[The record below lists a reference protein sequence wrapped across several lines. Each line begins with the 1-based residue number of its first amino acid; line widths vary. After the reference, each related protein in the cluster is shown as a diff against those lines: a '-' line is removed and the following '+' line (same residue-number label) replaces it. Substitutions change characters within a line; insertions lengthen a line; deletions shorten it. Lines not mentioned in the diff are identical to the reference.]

1 MAKQKLKDQV
11 EAILKKY
18 PDTRNSDIALTIA
31 IWKEYYPSRIK
42 VGKTGEEGIWLK
54 DLYDLPREDNVKR
67 VRATFNAAGQ
77 YYPTDWKVAKGRGI
91 EENQWRIA
99 LGYPPRGQ
107 TILPTRETSYTEKLA
122 TPPTEKPQGLFP

>member
-1 MAKQKLKDQV
+1 MAKQKLRDQV
-11 EAILKKY
+11 EAVLKEL
-18 PDTRNSDIALTIA
+18 PETRNSDITLTIE
-31 IWKEYYPSRIK
+31 IWKRYFPQRIK
-42 VGKTGEEGIWLK
+42 TGKSGEQGIWLK

-67 VRATFNAAGQ
+67 VRASFNAQGK

-107 TILPTRETSYTEKLA
+107 TVMPTRAVSYTEKLT
-122 TPPTEKPQGLFP
+122 TPPTEQPKGLFP